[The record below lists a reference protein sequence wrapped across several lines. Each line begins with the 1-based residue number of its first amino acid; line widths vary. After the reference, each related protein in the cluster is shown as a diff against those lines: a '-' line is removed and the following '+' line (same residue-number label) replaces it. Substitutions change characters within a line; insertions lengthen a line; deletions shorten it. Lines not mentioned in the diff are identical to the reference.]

1 MRTKTKPRSNINLWM
16 GRFEL
21 LHAIRKNTV
30 VLSLSKHGSKGSAT
44 LTTALRQAQGYGMV
58 SRSLR
63 YPSAKWPRLTKVVT
77 TPVATISTPP

>member
-1 MRTKTKPRSNINLWM
+1 MKTNRRSSINRWR
-16 GRFEL
+16 GRSKVV
-21 LHAIRKNTV
+21 IMSQTNTA
-30 VLSLSKHGSKGSAT
+30 VLSLSKHVLKGSAT
-44 LTTALRQAQGYGMV
+44 RKAALRQAQGYGIL